1 MDPKRDEIVVFRQ
14 FDNTIEANIA
24 RTKLDAHGIPCF
36 LTGENFSNLY
46 PALPLTA
53 LKVRLHIFAAD
64 REKAIRI
71 LDDSVPESE
80 TTE

>member
-64 REKAIRI
+64 REKATRI